1 MLVVTSKGGGGGAIS
16 IKKVEVGMLLNTQ
29 NDKSRLPPPPVKD
42 YLVQDKVAKVE
53 VEELGYMLY
62 ELTVITY

>member
-1 MLVVTSKGGGGGAIS
+1 
-16 IKKVEVGMLLNTQ
+16 MLLNTQ